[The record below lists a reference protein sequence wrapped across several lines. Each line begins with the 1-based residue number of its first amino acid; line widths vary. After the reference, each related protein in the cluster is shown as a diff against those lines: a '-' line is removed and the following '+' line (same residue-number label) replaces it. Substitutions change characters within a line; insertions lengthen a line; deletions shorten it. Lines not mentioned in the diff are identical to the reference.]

1 MEDGNNLILF
11 WRYSKEQIGQE
22 LRGVALPRW
31 KATQEYLSRHFEI
44 WGTLENSEYLKA
56 TVLLPLPGFSSAKFV
71 YQNPKLKYIVDDI
84 AKAVLPFTQEKVAK
98 YNAEKK
104 KNASRRH
111 DIELEEL
118 TKIYVDRRE
127 ADGRKSKFNPA
138 LKIFNDIV
146 KLLKIRAENSLN
158 GAVPEGRRKLCV
170 FCTLDF
176 AVPAGLVKREGSAD
190 FNELAQKLTD
200 FCGESFKSDCTPNTM
215 KTLRKKFL
223 NDKPVYKFKKTL
235 IKRLEITPEEQSQ
248 LDILNLE
255 VSAKAKRTKIHEWEI
270 LGCSKATYYRRKE
283 KERKLAAK
291 MRERRA
297 IYYSIL
303 WLADEVARLLNYIKM
318 RQKMHVY
325 YERESTKIYMR
336 SGVTDGASGGG
347 RGCEEIYEKDWGG
360 EKLGNVLRYFI

>member
-1 MEDGNNLILF
+1 M
-11 WRYSKEQIGQE
+11 
-22 LRGVALPRW
+22 
-31 KATQEYLSRHFEI
+31 
-44 WGTLENSEYLKA
+44 
-56 TVLLPLPGFSSAKFV
+56 
-71 YQNPKLKYIVDDI
+71 
-84 AKAVLPFTQEKVAK
+84 LPFTQEEVAK
-98 YNAEKK
+98 YKAEKK

-111 DIELEEL
+111 AIELEEL
-118 TKIYVDRRE
+118 TKVYVDRRE

-158 GAVPEGRRKLCV
+158 GEVPEGRRELCV
-170 FCTLDF
+170 FCALDF

-190 FNELAQKLTD
+190 FNELAQKLID

-215 KTLRKKFL
+215 RTLRRKFL
-223 NDKPVYKFKKTL
+223 NDTPVYKFKKKTL

-255 VSAKAKRTKIHEWEI
+255 VSAKAKRKKIHEWEI

-291 MRERRA
+291 IRERRA

-303 WLADEVARLLNYIKM
+303 WL
-318 RQKMHVY
+318 
-325 YERESTKIYMR
+325 
-336 SGVTDGASGGG
+336 
-347 RGCEEIYEKDWGG
+347 
-360 EKLGNVLRYFI
+360 